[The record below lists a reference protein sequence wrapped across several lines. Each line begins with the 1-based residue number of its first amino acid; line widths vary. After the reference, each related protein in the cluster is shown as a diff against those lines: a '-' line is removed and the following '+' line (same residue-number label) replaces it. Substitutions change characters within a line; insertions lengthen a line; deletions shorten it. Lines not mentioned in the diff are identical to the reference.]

1 MKRTTT
7 FALATL
13 AALSVSATSIDA
25 KPDAVAAWVGDSVPA
40 LYATSG
46 NNPALR
52 SFAHPYSSQ

>member
-46 NNPALR
+46 DNPA
-52 SFAHPYSSQ
+52 